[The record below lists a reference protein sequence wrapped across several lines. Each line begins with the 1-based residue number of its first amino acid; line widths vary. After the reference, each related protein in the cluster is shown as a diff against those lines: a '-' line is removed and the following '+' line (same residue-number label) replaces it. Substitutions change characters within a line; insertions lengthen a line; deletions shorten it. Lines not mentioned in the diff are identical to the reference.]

1 MKRLCAF
8 NITMGYGEDDCRAVD
23 WGKAKTLLFKITK
36 PLSFKTRNKIGSSQL
51 NEQILVFQKK

>member
-8 NITMGYGEDDCRAVD
+8 NITMGDGDDDCRAVD

-36 PLSFKTRNKIGSSQL
+36 PLFSKQGTKLDPAS
-51 NEQILVFQKK
+51 